1 MVDSNIDWAHRQS
14 RVKGSSMSDPNN
26 PAHESPELQG
36 PGDPDAVEPG
46 QPHPEAGNAHNIREE
61 QLTQAPGTVP
71 ASYVGS
77 GASDSRPKPE
87 EAADESGMWD
97 AEEK

>member
-1 MVDSNIDWAHRQS
+1 
-14 RVKGSSMSDPNN
+14 MSDPNN

-36 PGDPDAVEPG
+36 PGDPGAVEPG
-46 QPHPEAGNAHNIREE
+46 QPHTETGNPHNIREE
-61 QLTQAPGTVP
+61 QLTQAAGTVP

-77 GASDSRPKPE
+77 GASGSGPKPE

-97 AEEK
+97 SEEK

>member
-1 MVDSNIDWAHRQS
+1 
-14 RVKGSSMSDPNN
+14 MSDSNN

-46 QPHPEAGNAHNIREE
+46 QPQPGAGNAHNIREE
-61 QLTQAPGTVP
+61 QLTQAAGTVP

-77 GASDSRPKPE
+77 GTSGSRPKPE
-87 EAADESGMWD
+87 EAADESGMRD
-97 AEEK
+97 SEEK